1 MSKSVGVKK
10 KSIWRDKA
18 SWELLILCVPTL
30 LAFTLFHYVPMIGII
45 LPFRRFM
52 PAKGLFGS
60 PWVGFENF
68 RFLFTSVELAR
79 IMRNT
84 VLYSL
89 WFMFITPAV
98 NVTIALLLFE
108 VTSKRALKY
117 YQPVISFQ
125 NFMFMVIVGYI
136 ARQRQQLGGAFI
148 CAGRVR
154 RRSAQFA
161 VAHAGQAIG
170 AVIGVE
176 DVAIGVVLRRRN
188 ADAGNQS
195 VGIVG
200 KLRDAAHGMIFR
212 CQFLTQSI
220 LRLRYSGKRAG
231 ILRAALERPP
241 VCGQVAVI

>member
-1 MSKSVGVKK
+1 M
-10 KSIWRDKA
+10 
-18 SWELLILCVPTL
+18 LCVPTL

-45 LPFRRFM
+45 LPFKRFM

-117 YQPVISFQ
+117 
-125 NFMFMVIVGYI
+125 
-136 ARQRQQLGGAFI
+136 
-148 CAGRVR
+148 R
-154 RRSAQFA
+154 R
-161 VAHAGQAIG
+161 
-170 AVIGVE
+170 
-176 DVAIGVVLRRRN
+176 
-188 ADAGNQS
+188 
-195 VGIVG
+195 
-200 KLRDAAHGMIFR
+200 
-212 CQFLTQSI
+212 C
-220 LRLRYSGKRAG
+220 
-231 ILRAALERPP
+231 
-241 VCGQVAVI
+241 